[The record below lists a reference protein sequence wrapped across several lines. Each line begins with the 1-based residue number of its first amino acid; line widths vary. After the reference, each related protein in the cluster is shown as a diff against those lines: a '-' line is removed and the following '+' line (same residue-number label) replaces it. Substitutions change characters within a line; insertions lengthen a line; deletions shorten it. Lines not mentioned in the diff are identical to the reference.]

1 MIPCLAVVRVRS
13 RRGRGF
19 HLWIPL
25 VLVWILLLPV
35 AVLLLPLF
43 LAYCLVGRVR
53 IARAMNAFRSLFRGL
68 KGTQI
73 EVENRVCS
81 VSLRIA

>member
-1 MIPCLAVVRVRS
+1 MIPCLAVLRVRN

-35 AVLLLPLF
+35 AVLILPLF
-43 LAYCLVGRVR
+43 LLYCLIGRVR
-53 IARAMNAFRSLFRGL
+53 IARAINACQSLFRGL
-68 KGTQI
+68 KGMQI